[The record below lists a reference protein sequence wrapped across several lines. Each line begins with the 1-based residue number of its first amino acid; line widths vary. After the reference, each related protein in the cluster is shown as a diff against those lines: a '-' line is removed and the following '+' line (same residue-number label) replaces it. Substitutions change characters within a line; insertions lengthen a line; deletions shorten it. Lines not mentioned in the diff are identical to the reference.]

1 MIDEFKVSIHNN
13 YWEFKKYTD
22 GIVLARTTKEITSQ
36 MDYRWLNFEIPTNFK
51 NIFSSKKVLL
61 TMVFETDTEVNFSP
75 FLHHHG
81 MCVQILNRKC
91 LTKGKTE
98 VSWLFNPKIS
108 TFTSISITATDFPV
122 STKLKLLALSFSLPT
137 REPIE
142 YGRFT
147 YGKIQIIN
155 SQRTESKIL
164 TVKKFTSIAPGVSL
178 MIRTHGTSRVS
189 TYAWYAGKSLSRD
202 VFWNLGIENEFD
214 GFLGETIIGND
225 VWIGK
230 DVNIMGGLTI
240 GDGAIIGTGAVV
252 TKDVPPYA
260 IVGGVPAKV
269 IRYRFDEATISAFLR
284 IKWWDWEDEIIK
296 ERLGDLTGDNISD
309 FIKKYDIE

>member
-13 YWEFKKYTD
+13 YWEFKKDTD
-22 GIVLARTTKEITSQ
+22 GIVLVRTTKEITSQ

-230 DVNIMGGLTI
+230 DVNIMGGITI